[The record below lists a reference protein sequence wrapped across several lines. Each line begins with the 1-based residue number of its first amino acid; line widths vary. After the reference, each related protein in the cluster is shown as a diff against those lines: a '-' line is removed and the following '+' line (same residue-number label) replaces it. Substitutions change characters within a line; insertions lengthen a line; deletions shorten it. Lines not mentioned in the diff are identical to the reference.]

1 MVLTNTWTCI
11 LHANE
16 SPDAGCFWVPPQC
29 CHFPWK
35 KNWFSSQCC
44 LGLILKFS
52 WEGMAIFTPAW
63 LSICKVVALLPRKW
77 LHSRQL
83 PEELSAQ
90 WRQLCQD
97 PRRTEVGGLSVCP
110 LSACWY
116 RDAQAGQSAPVGK
129 GLQPGVM

>member
-16 SPDAGCFWVPPQC
+16 TPDAGCFWVPPQC

-35 KNWFSSQCC
+35 KAWFSSQCC

-52 WEGMAIFTPAW
+52 WEGMVIFTPAW
-63 LSICKVVALLPRKW
+63 LSICKVVALLHWKW

-97 PRRTEVGGLSVCP
+97 LRRTEVGVSV
-110 LSACWY
+110 SAHCLPAGTGTHRLGKALLWG
-116 RDAQAGQSAPVGK
+116 RDFSQE
-129 GLQPGVM
+129 